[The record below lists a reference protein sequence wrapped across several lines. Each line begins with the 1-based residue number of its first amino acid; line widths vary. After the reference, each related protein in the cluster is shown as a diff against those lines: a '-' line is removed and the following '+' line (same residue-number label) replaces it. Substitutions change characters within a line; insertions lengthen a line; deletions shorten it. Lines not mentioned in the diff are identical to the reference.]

1 MLVYQKNILTGR
13 DFVRALC
20 RRWKLVTAI
29 FIVTAAAASWSAF
42 TTPATYRATAKVL
55 LRRDERPTALNQFYS
70 RLTQEEE
77 IKSELEIAN
86 SRPVLM
92 SVLRELHASNDST
105 TTTPNR
111 DEALMHFAA
120 TPDTAQ
126 ALETLAD
133 EFRRHLT
140 IEAVPGANVI
150 ALSFDDAKPAR
161 ASWCAN
167 ALARTYAAYNARVYS
182 SEGANEFLRERI
194 QQTRLRLDS
203 LETLLETFR
212 GANGMISVDKQEN
225 LFLEKYKSFDLQLA
239 QMLERRQV
247 LAGRIAQFRQ
257 MESAGD
263 SMQVP
268 TADMDT
274 HPAVR
279 QLYSKLTDLRLQR
292 RVLLEKYQPGHPLV
306 EEVSQQLRSVNEELS
321 SEIMRLRRLEE
332 ERLSAVTLETN
343 ALSGIVAALHTN
355 MEQLPEK
362 KRTLEDLEL
371 ARDQARK
378 LYNVL
383 VTRQEELGVE
393 NATDQRLSR
402 VAVINPAGVPVQ
414 PISPSKAR
422 TILLGVALG
431 VVAGIAAALLREFFD
446 RTIKSPQELNSTLE
460 IPVLASISESAPQSN
475 LGQWQ
480 SLPSGRVPSRLG
492 NKFKSPGK
500 RLGENNNRDQREYFI
515 R

>member
-20 RRWKLVTAI
+20 RRWKLVAAI
-29 FIVTAAAASWSAF
+29 FIVTAGAAGWSAF

-92 SVLRELHASNDST
+92 SVLRQLHAAEEST
-105 TTTPNR
+105 AAP
-111 DEALMHFAA
+111 AHFA
-120 TPDTAQ
+120 DTADT
-126 ALETLAD
+126 ASAFETLAE

-140 IEAVPGANVI
+140 IEAVTGANVI
-150 ALSFDDAKPAR
+150 AISYDDPLPSR

-167 ALARTYAAYNARVYS
+167 ALAQAYTAYNARVYS
-182 SEGANEFLRERI
+182 SEGANDFLSERI

-203 LETLLETFR
+203 LETLLATFR

-239 QMLERRQV
+239 QMQERRQV

-257 MESAGD
+257 LESAGD

-268 TADMDT
+268 TAEMDT
-274 HPAVR
+274 HPAIR

-306 EEVSQQLRSVNEELS
+306 EEVAQQLRSVNEELS

-332 ERLSAVTLETN
+332 ERLSAVTLEAN
-343 ALSGIVAALHTN
+343 ALSGIVAGLHTN

-383 VTRQEELGVE
+383 VTRQGELGVE

-414 PISPSKAR
+414 PLSRSKAR
-422 TILLGVALG
+422 TILLGVVLG
-431 VVAGIAAALLREFFD
+431 LAAGIAAALLREFFD

-460 IPVLASISESAPQSN
+460 IPVLASISESASQPRVD
-475 LGQWQ
+475 QWH
-480 SLPSGRVPSRLG
+480 SLTPGRVPPQLSKKINPPDKRREVA
-492 NKFKSPGK
+492 SGK
-500 RLGENNNRDQREYFI
+500 NTNRDQREYFI
-515 R
+515 K